1 MSGPLTDLV
10 SNQVLFSGVTLTN
23 TGQLNSTATIV
34 LLICAALVLFMVPGL
49 AIFYGGLVRKKN
61 VTTIMAQCFIS
72 IAIVTFIWIF
82 GGFSLAFGSDLGGV
96 IGNPWDYF
104 FFRNVICV
112 GNDLTKVQIMVN
124 ATFASG
130 VPFIAF
136 YIFQLAFAIITP
148 ALVTGAFADRLN
160 YRGYIIFTV
169 LFTLFIYIPVCH
181 WIWGGGWLM
190 KGGAIDWA
198 GGIVIHATCGAA
210 AIASVTVLKKRSI
223 LSNESIAPHSL
234 PLVAIGAAILF
245 FGWFGFNTGSATY
258 MPTYDLAGNSTVAYN
273 GDALLS
279 IGLTAF
285 TNCVMALVTAIIIWT
300 IMDLIFKRKT
310 SLTSILTA
318 GVAGLATVTPGAGY
332 IPIWGGL
339 IFGAIGGLV
348 CNLMC
353 MLNHKTHFDDALEVW
368 PVHGV
373 GGVLGGFFVSVFAMN
388 SVNPIGLGTINGFTK
403 PIQMS
408 SLHLL
413 ASQLIAIVV
422 VCVSA
427 FIVSII
433 IFLLIYLLHGKVDP
447 NQQNEGLD
455 HVLFNEDAYSKG
467 VIGVN
472 NNSNEPI
479 KLNRALIKKT
489 AFENVVENSS
499 TLTNEPKIT
508 KKVKK
513 TPAKKSS
520 KSLLEK
526 EKLEKLKQEKILKQQ
541 ELEKIKLEKLKQ
553 EKILKQHELEKI
565 KLERSNKSPA
575 ATKKSSISKSKATK
589 KTTKK

>member
-1 MSGPLTDLV
+1 MDTLV
-10 SNQVLFSGVTLTN
+10 SGQVLYTGAIIGTGAGQINLT
-23 TGQLNSTATIV
+23 STIV
-34 LLICAALVLFMVPGL
+34 LLICTALVLFMIPGL

-82 GGFSLAFGSDLGGV
+82 GGFGLAFGSDLGGV

-104 FFRNVICV
+104 FFRNVICI
-112 GNDLTKVQIMVN
+112 GNNLTAPSMIVN
-124 ATFASG
+124 ATFAGG

-136 YIFQLAFAIITP
+136 YVFQLAFAIITP

-169 LFTLFIYIPVCH
+169 LFTLLVYIPVCH

-190 KGGAIDWA
+190 QKGVVDWA

-258 MPTYDLAGNSTVAYN
+258 MPTVDSSLTYDGNK
-273 GDALLS
+273 LLE

-285 TNCVMALVTAIIIWT
+285 TNCIMALITAMIIWT
-300 IMDLIFKRKT
+300 ILDLIFKRKT

-373 GGVLGGFFVSVFAMN
+373 GGVLGGFFVSVFGCN
-388 SVNPIGLGTINGFTK
+388 FVNPIALNSLNGFESTK
-403 PIQMS
+403 QQMS
-408 SLHLL
+408 SLTLL
-413 ASQLIAIVV
+413 EWQSITIVV
-422 VCVSA
+422 VCVYS
-427 FIVSII
+427 FVISII
-433 IFLLIYLLHGKVDP
+433 IFLFIYLLRGKAKP
-447 NQQNEGLD
+447 NEQNEGLD

-467 VIGVN
+467 IIGVN

-489 AFENVVENSS
+489 ASENVAENSS
-499 TLTNEPKIT
+499 TLTNRPKTT
-508 KKVKK
+508 KKTKK
-513 TPAKKSS
+513 APAKKSS

-526 EKLEKLKQEKILKQQ
+526 EKLEKLKQEKLLRQQ

-553 EKILKQHELEKI
+553 EKLLKQHELEKI
-565 KLERSNKSPA
+565 KLERSNKSPTA
-575 ATKKSSISKSKATK
+575 IKKSSTSKSKATK

>member
-1 MSGPLTDLV
+1 MDTTLV
-10 SNQVLFSGVTLTN
+10 SHQALYVGATIGTGAGQINLT
-23 TGQLNSTATIV
+23 STIV
-34 LLICAALVLFMVPGL
+34 LLVCTALVLFMVPGL

-82 GGFSLAFGSDLGGV
+82 GGFGLAFGSDLGGV

-112 GNDLTKVQIMVN
+112 GNDLTTPKMIVN
-124 ATFASG
+124 ATFAGG

-136 YIFQLAFAIITP
+136 YVFQLAFAIITP

-169 LFTLFIYIPVCH
+169 LFTLLVYIPVCH

-190 KGGAIDWA
+190 QKGVVDWA

-210 AIASVTVLKKRSI
+210 AIGSVTILKKRSI
-223 LSNESIAPHSL
+223 LSNESVAPHSL

-258 MPTYDLAGNSTVAYN
+258 MPTVDSNFSEVAYN
-273 GDALLS
+273 SDQLLN

-285 TNCVMALVTAIIIWT
+285 TNCIMALITAMIIWT
-300 IMDLIFKRKT
+300 ILDLIFKRKT

-318 GVAGLATVTPGAGY
+318 GVAGLATITPAAGY
-332 IPIWGGL
+332 VPIWAGL
-339 IFGAIGGLV
+339 IFGAIGGLI

-368 PVHGV
+368 PVHGI
-373 GGVLGGFFVSVFAMN
+373 GGILGAFFVSIFGSN
-388 SVNPIGLGTINGFTK
+388 LINPIGLNQLNGFNNAD
-403 PIQMS
+403 QMS
-408 SLHLL
+408 SLTLL
-413 ASQLIAIVV
+413 EWQSITIAV
-422 VCVSA
+422 VCVYS
-427 FIVSII
+427 FLISII
-433 IFLLIYLLHGKVDP
+433 IFLFIYLLRGKANP
-447 NQQNEGLD
+447 NEQNEGLD

-467 VIGVN
+467 IVSI
-472 NNSNEPI
+472 NSSTANINEPI
-479 KLNRALIKKT
+479 KLNATIEKKLIKKSD
-489 AFENVVENSS
+489 NGVEN
-499 TLTNEPKIT
+499 
-508 KKVKK
+508 KKVTKTNKSKK
-513 TPAKKSS
+513 RTTKSS

-526 EKLEKLKQEKILKQQ
+526 EKLEKLKQEKILRQQ
-541 ELEKIKLEKLKQ
+541 ELERIKLEKLKQ
-553 EKILKQHELEKI
+553 EKILKQQELERM
-565 KLERSNKSPA
+565 KLEKSKKSNVKENSSKNTIKKTSKPKS
-575 ATKKSSISKSKATK
+575 TKK
-589 KTTKK
+589 

>member
-1 MSGPLTDLV
+1 MDTTLVPGQALYTTNVIIGTGAGQINLT
-10 SNQVLFSGVTLTN
+10 S
-23 TGQLNSTATIV
+23 TIV
-34 LLICAALVLFMVPGL
+34 LLICTALVLFMVPGL

-82 GGFSLAFGSDLGGV
+82 GGFGLAFGSDLGGV

-112 GNDLTKVQIMVN
+112 GNNLTTPQMIVN
-124 ATFASG
+124 ATFAGG

-136 YIFQLAFAIITP
+136 YVFQLAFAIITP

-169 LFTLFIYIPVCH
+169 LFTLLVYIPVCH

-190 KGGAIDWA
+190 KQGVVDWA

-210 AIASVTVLKKRSI
+210 AIGSVTILKKRSI
-223 LSNESIAPHSL
+223 LNNESVAPHSL

-258 MPTYDLAGNSTVAYN
+258 MPIVNTVTYDGNR
-273 GDALLS
+273 LLE
-279 IGLTAF
+279 IGLTSF
-285 TNCVMALVTAIIIWT
+285 TNCIMALITAMIIWT
-300 IMDLIFKRKT
+300 ILDLIFKRKT

-318 GVAGLATVTPGAGY
+318 GVAGLATITPGAGY
-332 IPIWGGL
+332 VPIWAAL
-339 IFGAIGGLV
+339 IFGASGGLI

-368 PVHGV
+368 PVHGI
-373 GGVLGGFFVSVFAMN
+373 GGILGAFLVSIFGC
-388 SVNPIGLGTINGFTK
+388 SFVNPIALNSSNGFENNQ
-403 PIQMS
+403 QMS
-408 SLHLL
+408 SLTLL
-413 ASQLIAIVV
+413 EWQSITIVV
-422 VCVSA
+422 VCVYS
-427 FIVSII
+427 FVISII
-433 IFLLIYLLHGKVDP
+433 IFLFIYLLRGKANP
-447 NQQNEGLD
+447 NEQNEGLD

-467 VIGVN
+467 IVSI
-472 NNSNEPI
+472 NSSTANINEPI
-479 KLNRALIKKT
+479 KLNATIEKKLIKKS
-489 AFENVVENSS
+489 NDDVEN
-499 TLTNEPKIT
+499 
-508 KKVKK
+508 KKVVKTNKSKK
-513 TPAKKSS
+513 RTSKSS

-526 EKLEKLKQEKILKQQ
+526 EKLEKLKQEKILRQQ

-553 EKILKQHELEKI
+553 EKILKQQELEKM
-565 KLERSNKSPA
+565 KLEKSKKSNVKENSSKNTVKKTSKPKS
-575 ATKKSSISKSKATK
+575 TKK
-589 KTTKK
+589 